1 MSATKA
7 KNPRAKKA
15 AAKGKAPKKVTTPK
29 NSPKKKPASPRK
41 SPIKAQFYI
50 VSLRDTADAKQNCE
64 VELVKLQ
71 KSKRLD
77 GEETRRY
84 SLVTFHA
91 KGGKGDFIK
100 ASKQVK
106 PEVAQ
111 SFIDRGVKFSET
123 TKVAKKKKTKAECE
137 EDMETVEK
145 KIARLEKKKARIV
158 RACPK
163 MAATGSPQGSP
174 VKKERKPRA
183 PKKSPKSSP
192 KKVVKKTKK
201 ATK

>member
-1 MSATKA
+1 MSTAVKKPTKA
-7 KNPRAKKA
+7 R
-15 AAKGKAPKKVTTPK
+15 APKKGKTTPK
-29 NSPKKKPASPRK
+29 KPVSPKKKTPSPRK
-41 SPIKAQFYI
+41 NATKAEFYI
-50 VSLRDTADAKQNCE
+50 VSLRKTADAKQKCD
-64 VELVKLQ
+64 VDLVKLQ
-71 KSKRLD
+71 KSKRAD

-84 SLVTFHA
+84 SLVTLHA
-91 KGGKGDFIK
+91 KGGNGEFIK

-111 SFIDRGVKFSET
+111 VFIDKGVKFAET
-123 TKVAKKKKTKAECE
+123 TKAAKKKKTKAECE

-183 PKKSPKSSP
+183 PRASPKGSPKKKKVTKKAKSPK
-192 KKVVKKTKK
+192 
-201 ATK
+201 